1 MSNDESVSACTIVLI
16 LSSSTVFS
24 VQSGAFFCVSGV
36 VCFLYGGVMRGVD
49 SSSSIVVSI
58 GATDAEGT
66 RLQELADRAG
76 SSSDMVRDQDM
87 VLFDYLDGDH
97 TSDVLSSGLRGSE
110 ISMPPGLETFKRDCS
125 DYGKFGGDVVSM
137 ELDRSEPLADDMG
150 MTDVEMDDLL
160 GFTMDSSPSP
170 ESGDVVSDAMVALEE
185 HFGSN
190 VMAVLESD
198 SSGIVVFSVDSP
210 RFGRVKYS
218 YDSHTGEGRVMRGE

>member
-1 MSNDESVSACTIVLI
+1 VSSDEGISACTIVLI

-137 ELDRSEPLADDMG
+137 ELDRS
-150 MTDVEMDDLL
+150 DVEMDDLL